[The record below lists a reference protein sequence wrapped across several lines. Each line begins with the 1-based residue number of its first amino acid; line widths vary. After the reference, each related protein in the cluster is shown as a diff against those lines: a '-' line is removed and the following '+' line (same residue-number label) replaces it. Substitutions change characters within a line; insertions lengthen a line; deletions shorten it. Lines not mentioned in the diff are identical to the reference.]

1 MIALVMASA
10 MFLTGLQA
18 TINAPTTA
26 FRGCLKQAGE
36 KAKNE
41 KVGPDAIEAY
51 IRNACTVQG
60 DALKTAVIAFRMKN
74 GMAKKAAADDA
85 VMTINDYVGTIVDNY
100 QFMADYNK
108 PKPAPAAAP
117 AAPAA
122 PTTPASQ
129 PKPPKP

>member
-1 MIALVMASA
+1 MY
-10 MFLTGLQA
+10 LTGLQA

-36 KAKNE
+36 KAKTE
-41 KVGPDAIEAY
+41 KVGSDAIEAY

-85 VMTINDYVGTIVDNY
+85 AMTVDDYVGTIVDNY
-100 QFMADYNK
+100 QFMANYEK

-117 AAPAA
+117 TAPA
-122 PTTPASQ
+122 TPAPQ
-129 PKPPKP
+129 PTPPKP

>member
-1 MIALVMASA
+1 MASA

-41 KVGPDAIEAY
+41 KVAGGAIEAY
-51 IRNACTVQG
+51 IRNACTAQG

-85 VMTINDYVGTIVDNY
+85 NMTIDDYVGTIVDNY

-117 AAPAA
+117 AAPA
-122 PTTPASQ
+122 TPASQ
-129 PKPPKP
+129 PVPPKP

>member
-41 KVGPDAIEAY
+41 KVSGDAIETY
-51 IRNACTVQG
+51 IRNACTAQG
-60 DALKTAVIAFRMKN
+60 DALKTAVVAFRIKN

-85 VMTINDYVGTIVDNY
+85 AMTIDDYVGTIVDNY
-100 QFMADYNK
+100 KFMADYNK
-108 PKPAPAAAP
+108 PQAAP
-117 AAPAA
+117 ATAPTAPA
-122 PTTPASQ
+122 TPASQ

>member
-1 MIALVMASA
+1 MASA
-10 MFLTGLQA
+10 MYLTGLQA

-41 KVGPDAIEAY
+41 KVGGDAIEAY
-51 IRNACTVQG
+51 IRNACTAQG
-60 DALKTAVIAFRMKN
+60 DALKTAVVAFRVKN

-85 VMTINDYVGTIVDNY
+85 NMTIDDYVGTIVDNY

-108 PKPAPAAAP
+108 PKAAPAAAP
-117 AAPAA
+117 A
-122 PTTPASQ
+122 TPASQ
-129 PKPPKP
+129 PQPPKP

>member
-1 MIALVMASA
+1 MASA
-10 MFLTGLQA
+10 MYLTGLQA

-36 KAKNE
+36 KAKTE
-41 KVGPDAIEAY
+41 KVGSDAIEAY

-85 VMTINDYVGTIVDNY
+85 AMTVDDYVGTIVDNY
-100 QFMADYNK
+100 QFMANYEK

-117 AAPAA
+117 TAPA
-122 PTTPASQ
+122 TPAPQ
-129 PKPPKP
+129 PTPPKP

>member
-1 MIALVMASA
+1 MY
-10 MFLTGLQA
+10 LTGLQA

-41 KVGPDAIEAY
+41 KVAADAIEAY
-51 IRNACTVQG
+51 IRNACTAQG
-60 DALKTAVIAFRMKN
+60 DALKTAVVAFRVKN
-74 GMAKKAAADDA
+74 GMAKKAAAADA
-85 VMTINDYVGTIVDNY
+85 EMTIDDYVGTIVDNY

-117 AAPAA
+117 AAPA
-122 PTTPASQ
+122 TPASQ
-129 PKPPKP
+129 PVPPKP

>member
-1 MIALVMASA
+1 MASA
-10 MFLTGLQA
+10 IFLTGLQA

-26 FRGCLKQAGE
+26 FRGCLKQAGD

-41 KVGPDAIEAY
+41 KVGGDAIEAY

-60 DALKTAVIAFRMKN
+60 DALKTAVVAFRMKN

-85 VMTINDYVGTIVDNY
+85 NMTIDDYVGTIVDNY
-100 QFMADYNK
+100 KFMADYNK
-108 PKPAPAAAP
+108 PQPAPAAAP
-117 AAPAA
+117 AAATPPAA
-122 PTTPASQ
+122 AATPASQ